1 MTQAGHRSMMGGKKI
16 PYDAEVEYLRNIG
29 KTQRIN
35 TGIVGGPGLRVQTR
49 IASFEKVND
58 KWAISSFAA
67 DARLYVAYQY
77 RSNTDGG
84 YWGGGYGTYFSGT
97 ADTEMAALG
106 VFADLDVQFTDAYQI
121 LTVDG
126 VERARWAKTGY
137 TGTNVTPLWL
147 FGQNFPS
154 SFECAIGP
162 TKIWMNGVLVRD
174 FIPVRKDGVGYMYDR
189 VSGQLFGN
197 VGTGDFV
204 VGPDKN

>member
-97 ADTEMAALG
+97 ADTGMAALG

-126 VERARWAKTGY
+126 VERARWAKTNY
-137 TGTNVTPLWL
+137 TGTNVNPLWL
-147 FGQNFPS
+147 FGHSSS